1 MTSEQGIILD
11 VTSGDTGFETRF
23 LENLGHPV
31 LVCHGP
37 DLGTACPILKGEC
50 AVVDRAHG
58 VVFQVDLE
66 RPQHRAILKRYQEV
80 LASDIPLW
88 VSVRPG
94 QDERYGDLLRGVHVV
109 VGEPGAAELDGFA
122 ALVEAADMTKL

>member
-37 DLGTACPILKGEC
+37 DLGTACPILKGGC
-50 AVVDRAHG
+50 TMVDRAHG
-58 VVFQVDLE
+58 VVFQVDLD

-80 LASDIPLW
+80 LASTSRCVCRCGRARKSGTGTCCAGCTWSSVSPEPQNSTDSPPWSKPL
-88 VSVRPG
+88 
-94 QDERYGDLLRGVHVV
+94 
-109 VGEPGAAELDGFA
+109 
-122 ALVEAADMTKL
+122 T

>member
-1 MTSEQGIILD
+1 MTSEQSIILD

-37 DLGTACPILKGEC
+37 DLGKACPILKEGC
-50 AVVDRAHG
+50 AMVEQAHG
-58 VVFQVDLE
+58 VVFQVDLD

-80 LASDIPLW
+80 LAADIPLW

-94 QDERYGDLLRGVHVV
+94 QEEQYGELLHGVHVV
-109 VGEPGAAELDGFA
+109 VGEPGPAEIDGFA
-122 ALVEAADMTKL
+122 ALVEAADMTRS

>member
-37 DLGTACPILKGEC
+37 DLGTACPILKGGC
-50 AVVDRAHG
+50 AMVDRAHG

-94 QDERYGDLLRGVHVV
+94 QE
-109 VGEPGAAELDGFA
+109 
-122 ALVEAADMTKL
+122 